1 MTNSPDANPLPTAG
15 LIRRLLALVYDSLLL
30 LGVTFAYG
38 VLIWII
44 RRIAGDDTLQ
54 PMGVSAALLGLL
66 GLWLTLAGY
75 YVLCWSKRGQT
86 LGMKSWRLRVETF
99 GGRHPSTAQCWQRCL
114 LAPVSAAIG
123 GLGYIWCWFD
133 KAHGCWHDRW
143 TDTRVVVLPKRD
155 T

>member
-38 VLIWII
+38 VLIWLI

-54 PMGVSAALLGLL
+54 PMGGSAALLGLL

-75 YVLCWSKRGQT
+75 CVLCWSRRGQS

-99 GGRHPSTAQCWQRCL
+99 EGR
-114 LAPVSAAIG
+114 
-123 GLGYIWCWFD
+123 
-133 KAHGCWHDRW
+133 
-143 TDTRVVVLPKRD
+143 
-155 T
+155 

>member
-54 PMGVSAALLGLL
+54 PMGGSAALLGLL

-99 GGRHPSTAQCWQRCL
+99 EGRHPTTAQCWQRCL
-114 LAPVSAAIG
+114 LAPVSAAVG
-123 GLGYIWCWFD
+123 GLGYLWCWFD

-143 TDTRVVVLPKRD
+143 TDTRVVVLPKR
-155 T
+155 

>member
-54 PMGVSAALLGLL
+54 PMGGSAALLGLL
-66 GLWLTLAGY
+66 KYVVASETDSGGDGIGKFGDALEDFGESFVKKVKEERGL
-75 YVLCWSKRGQT
+75 
-86 LGMKSWRLRVETF
+86 
-99 GGRHPSTAQCWQRCL
+99 
-114 LAPVSAAIG
+114 
-123 GLGYIWCWFD
+123 
-133 KAHGCWHDRW
+133 
-143 TDTRVVVLPKRD
+143 
-155 T
+155 